1 MKKIK
6 SLALAVSC
14 FLSASFFTAQSLAG
28 ETFTSDSQALQ
39 AKLAGLKSFQ
49 AQFIQQ
55 VNDAQGESIMQGK
68 GNIALQQPMMIR
80 WQQASPDDTLFVSNG
95 DKTYYFDSFAEQV
108 TIMKTH
114 SLIDSTPFVLLTS
127 KNPAQWQKY
136 HVASTDKGFSVTPNK
151 GVESQVEQL
160 DIVFSGNESGLASL
174 LVKDSSG
181 QSSIFTFSDA
191 KVNESLTTSLFEFT
205 IPDGVEI
212 DDQSQGE

>member
-1 MKKIK
+1 MNKIK
-6 SLALAVSC
+6 YVALAVSC
-14 FLSASFFTAQSLAG
+14 FLSTTAMA
-28 ETFTSDSQALQ
+28 SDSQTLQ
-39 AKLAGLKSFQ
+39 DKLADLKSFQ
-49 AQFIQQ
+49 AQFLQQ
-55 VNDAQGESIMQGK
+55 VNDEQGQSIMQGQ

-108 TIMKTH
+108 TIMNTN

-136 HVASTDKGFSVTPNK
+136 QVKATVNGFSVTPNK

-160 DIVFSGNESGLASL
+160 DIIFAKDQVGLEL
-174 LVKDSSG
+174 LRVKDSSG
-181 QSSIFTFSDA
+181 QSSTFTFSDA
-191 KVNESLTTSLFEFT
+191 KVNEQLTTTTFEFI
-205 IPDGVEI
+205 IPENVEI